1 MAHIL
6 IIDDDPWILKIFQQI
21 LELEGHTIL
30 TATNGQEGM
39 DQFRLTPTDL
49 VITDMVMP
57 VKDGLKLIMEMERE
71 FPKVPVIAV
80 SGGGVIEAERYLS
93 LAQCIGS
100 IQTLAK
106 PVGKQDLVDA
116 VNMALAS
123 PRKYR

>member
-6 IIDDDPWILKIFQQI
+6 IVDDDPWILKIFQQI
-21 LELEGHTIL
+21 LEVEGHTVI
-30 TATNGQEGM
+30 TAANGQEGM
-39 DQFRLTPTDL
+39 DQFRLKPTDL

-93 LAQCIGS
+93 LAECIGS
-100 IQTLAK
+100 IKTLAK
-106 PVGKQDLVDA
+106 PVSKQDLVDA
-116 VNMALAS
+116 VNMALAKC
-123 PRKYR
+123 R